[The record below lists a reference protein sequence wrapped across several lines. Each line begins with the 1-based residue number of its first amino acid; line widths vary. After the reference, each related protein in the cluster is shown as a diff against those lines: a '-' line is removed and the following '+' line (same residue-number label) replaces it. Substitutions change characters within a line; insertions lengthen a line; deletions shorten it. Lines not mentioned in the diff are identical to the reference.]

1 MAVVQTSGLQE
12 VVLILRAELPIGQP
26 PRAKPQASDWPRV
39 KLRHIKANPIWLHV
53 QRRDGLTD
61 TVWCSVN
68 DHAVNETLGWK
79 YFFLVPNR

>member
-1 MAVVQTSGLQE
+1 MAVVQSSGLQE
-12 VVLILRAELPIGQP
+12 VELILRAELPIGQP

-68 DHAVNETLGWK
+68 DHAVNETLG
-79 YFFLVPNR
+79 